1 MLVKD
6 NYNTCTTISP
16 LRNENNS
23 FVFSDNEKADLLND
37 YFISV
42 STIDDSNVVLPTFVS
57 KTDASLN
64 NILITE

>member
-6 NYNTCTTISP
+6 NYNTCTSIPP
-16 LRNENNS
+16 LKNENDS

-42 STIDDSNVVLPTFVS
+42 STIDDSNVV
-57 KTDASLN
+57 
-64 NILITE
+64 